1 MTRATPQAQRGVV
14 AILFAVLI
22 VSLCAVY
29 AASLAWDSTLDARRS
44 ASLYWREQA
53 VLVAV
58 GAENWVGDILMTDLE
73 DTETD
78 HFGEFWALDLPPLPV
93 DGAGITGELS
103 GSLEDLQGRFN
114 VNNLVDSTGRVDAE
128 ALEQFQRLL
137 TVLEIDPRLAGIAAD
152 WIDADVEPSFPDG
165 AEDPL
170 YTGLAPAY
178 RTANLPLSDASE
190 FAALDGMGA
199 EDMARLKPH
208 IVALPGVTRINVN
221 TATAAVL
228 RSLDERIDAGAAE
241 RLIEER
247 TEGGFA
253 DYQASFAGLVEPEL
267 IPRLGETSD
276 FFRLRAV
283 VRIGT
288 ARITMY
294 SLLQRGTQ
302 SGVTPILRT
311 LGTD

>member
-1 MTRATPQAQRGVV
+1 MRRPPPRAQRGVV

-22 VSLCAVY
+22 VALCAVY
-29 AASLAWDSTLDARRS
+29 SASLAWDSTLDARRS

-58 GAENWVGDILMTDLE
+58 GAENWVGDILMTDLN

-114 VNNLVDSTGRVDAE
+114 VNNLVDSTGRVDPE
-128 ALEQFQRLL
+128 ALAQFQRLL

-165 AEDPL
+165 AEDPV

-178 RTANLPLSDASE
+178 RTANLPLS
-190 FAALDGMGA
+190 
-199 EDMARLKPH
+199 
-208 IVALPGVTRINVN
+208 
-221 TATAAVL
+221 
-228 RSLDERIDAGAAE
+228 
-241 RLIEER
+241 
-247 TEGGFA
+247 
-253 DYQASFAGLVEPEL
+253 
-267 IPRLGETSD
+267 
-276 FFRLRAV
+276 
-283 VRIGT
+283 
-288 ARITMY
+288 
-294 SLLQRGTQ
+294 
-302 SGVTPILRT
+302 
-311 LGTD
+311 